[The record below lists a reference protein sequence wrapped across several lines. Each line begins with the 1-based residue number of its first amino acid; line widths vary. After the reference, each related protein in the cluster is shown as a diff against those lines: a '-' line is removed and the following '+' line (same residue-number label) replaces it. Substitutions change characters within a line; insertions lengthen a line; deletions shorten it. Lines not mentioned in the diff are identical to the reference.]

1 MEVNLDNQ
9 ARNSYKESASSVI
22 YYICLASYLY
32 YIRDESVL
40 SDEVF
45 DKLCKL
51 VIDKNIKH
59 KLLSHLITED
69 RMRAGSLFDVKANQY
84 PVFIVRDAEILIRN
98 NIWYGEKL

>member
-1 MEVNLDNQ
+1 MNLDNQ
-9 ARNSYKESASSVI
+9 ARKSYKESTSSVI

-32 YIRDESVL
+32 YLKNESVL

-51 VIDKNIKH
+51 VLDNKIKH
-59 KLLSHLITED
+59 KLLSHLITDD

-84 PVFIVRDAEILIRN
+84 PVFIVRDAETLIRN
-98 NIWYGEKL
+98 NVWYGDKL

>member
-1 MEVNLDNQ
+1 MNLDNQ
-9 ARNSYKESASSVI
+9 ARKSYKESTSSVI
-22 YYICLASYLY
+22 YFIVLASYLY
-32 YIRDESVL
+32 YIRDESAL

-59 KLLSHLITED
+59 KLLSHLITDD

-84 PVFIVRDAEILIRN
+84 PVFIVRDAETLIRN